1 MKLLSSIIFMFFGYI
16 MLFFNGYT
24 ISNMVIYLLSLIIFS
39 VKVVFPEKKA
49 IDIVSILFLLVVFI
63 DIKTIAFIPIVIY
76 SYKNIEEYKGKFL
89 AYIILVV
96 LLYYIGEKQIT
107 ETTYILCVMMIIVAA
122 IMNYSFQKID
132 SMTTK
137 LRKMRDDRVE
147 YEKLLKEK
155 NKTLIENQDYAVY
168 TATLKER
175 NRIARE
181 IHDNIGHSL
190 SRSILMVGAMKAVVK
205 DEPLAEPIN
214 VLDDTLKNAMTE
226 VRNSV
231 HDLHDDS
238 FNLRNEIAKLK
249 AEFEFCEIK
258 LNYDANYE
266 LPNVI
271 KYNFITVIKEALVN
285 VSKHSNADEVKIIVR
300 EHPSMYQLIIQD
312 DGSNIDVKKI
322 KNIDLLEGNEG
333 IGIKNMKERIQG
345 IGGNFIVSAENGFK
359 IHIVVPK

>member
-1 MKLLSSIIFMFFGYI
+1 MKLLSSTIFMFFGYI

-24 ISNMVIYLLSLIIFS
+24 IANMVIYLLSLIIFS
-39 VKVVFPEKKA
+39 VKTVFPDKKA
-49 IDIVSILFLLVVFI
+49 VDILSILFLITVFI

-76 SYKNIEEYKGKFL
+76 SYKDIAGYKNRFL
-89 AYIILVV
+89 GYISLLV
-96 LLYYIGEKQIT
+96 LLYYISDSNMT
-107 ETTYILCVMMIIVAA
+107 EAIYFLCVMMIIIAA
-122 IMNYSFQKID
+122 IMNYSFKKID
-132 SMTTK
+132 DMTTK

-205 DEPLAEPIN
+205 DKPLSEPIN

-238 FNLRNEIAKLK
+238 FNLRNEIRKLK
-249 AEFEFCEIK
+249 AEFEFCHIE

-266 LPNVI
+266 LPNNI

-322 KNIDLLEGNEG
+322 KNIDVLEGDKG
-333 IGIKNMKERIQG
+333 IGLKNMKDRIQS